1 MIMTESREI
10 DSIYE
15 AAGKRIQELRTARRI
30 TQAAVAAEA
39 RLSRQS
45 VANIEHGRQRFMFH
59 TLLSIARALGVPPA
73 ELLPPPDEG
82 IETTMNLDE
91 LKIGAAG
98 RRLILSVLQPDRS
111 S

>member
-1 MIMTESREI
+1 MTESIEI

-39 RLSRQS
+39 RLTRQS

-59 TLLSIARALGVPPA
+59 TLLSIAKALGVSPA
-73 ELLPPPDEG
+73 DLLPPPEEG
-82 IETTMNLDE
+82 FEATMNLE
-91 LKIGAAG
+91 ERNIGDAG
-98 RRLILSVLQPDRS
+98 KRLVLSVLQPKRPN
-111 S
+111 